1 MEKGKVLIIDDE
13 EEIGIF
19 IKKVLEKNN
28 IYARFVLRGE
38 DALNILKKEE
48 FDVILLDYR
57 LPDMNGFE
65 ILNIIK
71 NDKLGE
77 FSSIILMT
85 AYGDNETGLN
95 AIKAGFNDYIAKP
108 FNVENLIFRITK
120 EIENLRLKE
129 KIRMLKQSL
138 ILGFDDIIGKSDKM
152 KEIYILINKVADK
165 DATVLIEG
173 ETGTGKELVAKAI
186 HKNSKRKD
194 KIFIPLNCGALT
206 DSLLESELFGHEKG
220 AFTGANTLKYGILE
234 TANKGTVFLDE
245 INNSSSNVQI
255 KLLRFIESGEFFR
268 VGGNKLI
275 YSDTRIIAATN
286 KNLEELIKENKFR
299 EDLFHRLN
307 VVKIVLPPLR
317 KRKDDIPLLVDYFLS
332 YYNKKFDKNV
342 KISDKVIEYFM
353 EYHWPGNVRQL
364 KNIIQSL
371 VLLNDTGKIR
381 VNELPETII
390 GKSTFYSTIED
401 FKKLKRKIIEDFEEE
416 YLKNILKKCKGNV
429 SLASKKANLNRKNF
443 IEKLKYYNISP
454 SDYKK

>member
-1 MEKGKVLIIDDE
+1 MERGKVLIIDDE

-28 IYARFVLRGE
+28 IYSRFVLRGE

-152 KEIYILINKVADK
+152 KEIYILINKVAGK